1 MQVLKFDVRFPDG
14 RVEELRLDSDR
25 ATIGSG
31 GHCEIRLPVDQAAV
45 EHVAIQLTPGGVFA
59 EARTFQPP
67 PTVNGSPFTRTQLV
81 PGSVLGVGQV
91 QIYATAAEIMGAD
104 GAQKKEQ
111 KTSPLT
117 IVMALVVMPLALW
130 MIFQDE
136 GGEGVGVAP
145 KEIPELWD
153 APTTTC
159 TVQGKEG
166 ALSRAWAQF
175 AKAASKQER
184 RPFHIPDGVQAVP
197 SYEESAACFQAGGD
211 IEQAKRVS
219 ATGAKL
225 RKDVAED
232 FRTHR
237 VRLEHAIATKKYETA
252 QKEVK
257 VLLAFL
263 DGKEGDYVNW
273 LSALERKLR
282 LKYGD
287 DKRANAQ
294 KKKT

>member
-14 RVEELRLDSDR
+14 RIEELRLDSER

-59 EARTFQPP
+59 EARAFQPP

-91 QIYATAAEIMGAD
+91 QIYATAVEIMGAD
-104 GAQKKEQ
+104 GAKKTEN

-130 MIFQDE
+130 MIFQDQ
-136 GGEGVGVAP
+136 GGDGVGAAP

-159 TVQGKEG
+159 SVQGKEG
-166 ALSRAWAQF
+166 ALSRGWDQF

-197 SYEESAACFQAGGD
+197 AYEEAGACFQAAGE
-211 IEQAKRVS
+211 IEQAKRAA
-219 ATGAKL
+219 ATGSKL
-225 RKDVAED
+225 RRDIADD

-237 VRLEHAIATKKYETA
+237 VRLEHALATKKWETA

-263 DGKEGDYVNW
+263 AGKDGDYVNW
-273 LSALERKLR
+273 LSALERRLR

-287 DKRANAQ
+287 GKRT
-294 KKKT
+294 KKKS

>member
-1 MQVLKFDVRFPDG
+1 MQVLKFDIRYPDG
-14 RVEELRLDSDR
+14 RAEELRLDSDR

-31 GHCEIRLPVDQAAV
+31 AHCEIRLPIDQSAV
-45 EHVAIQLTPGGVFA
+45 EQVTVQLTPGGVFA
-59 EARTFQPP
+59 EARSFQPP
-67 PTVNGSPFTRTQLV
+67 PMVNNSPFTRTQLV
-81 PGSVLGVGQV
+81 PGSVLGVGNI
-91 QIYATAAEIMGAD
+91 QIYVTATEILGGD
-104 GAQKKEQ
+104 GAAQKEQ

-117 IVMALVVMPLALW
+117 ILMAVVVMPLALY

-136 GGEGVGVAP
+136 GDDSVGSAP
-145 KEIPELWD
+145 KEVPELWA
-153 APTTTC
+153 APVTQC
-159 TVQGKEG
+159 SVQGREG
-166 ALSRAWAQF
+166 ALAKGWEQF

-197 SYEESAACFQAGGD
+197 LYEEASACFQAAGD
-211 IEQAKRVS
+211 VEQAKRL
-219 ATGAKL
+219 AAIGTKL

-237 VRLEHAIATKKYETA
+237 VRLEHALAIGNYQTA
-252 QKEVK
+252 QAELK

-263 DGKEGDYVNW
+263 EGQEGDYVNW

-287 DKRANAQ
+287 TKR
-294 KKKT
+294 KKKKSS